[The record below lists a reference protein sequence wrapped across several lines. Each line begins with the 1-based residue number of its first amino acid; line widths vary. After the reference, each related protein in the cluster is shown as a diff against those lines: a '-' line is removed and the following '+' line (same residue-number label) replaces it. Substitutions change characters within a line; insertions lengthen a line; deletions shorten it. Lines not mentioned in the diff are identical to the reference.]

1 MSGEKRNLRQ
11 ALRTGVT
18 MPRFNLI
25 KQMSASKAVIGLN
38 ILTLWD
44 AAGTLEPWIRPLRDL
59 LEAGVIRPRVAA
71 SVPFDRA
78 PEAHRLLQE
87 RRNVG
92 KVVLVP

>member
-1 MSGEKRNLRQ
+1 
-11 ALRTGVT
+11 
-18 MPRFNLI
+18 
-25 KQMSASKAVIGLN
+25 
-38 ILTLWD
+38 
-44 AAGTLEPWIRPLRDL
+44 
-59 LEAGVIRPRVAA
+59 VIRPRVAA

>member
-1 MSGEKRNLRQ
+1 MSGEKRNLRS
-11 ALRTGVT
+11 ALQTVVR
-18 MPRFNLI
+18 MPRFNLV
-25 KQMSASKAVIGLN
+25 KQMNASKAVVGLN
-38 ILTLWD
+38 LLTLWD
-44 AAGTLEPWIRPLRDL
+44 AAGTLEPWIGPLSDL

-78 PEAHRLLQE
+78 PDAHRLLQE